1 MSICKYVL
9 RIVLRHPIY
18 LAIYVGFLS
27 IMGVFLTSSGTG
39 GAAGD
44 ADTGAAYAQARIAL
58 IDQDGSAV
66 SKALRAE
73 LGRTEELLD
82 VDGVGADAENAAAG
96 SASVAS
102 FAIQDALATSQVDAV
117 LVVPDGFGEALLA
130 AARSGDDLPQLEVAY
145 GTDMQAGA
153 LAAQRASRWETLVAS
168 AAALAPAASADEVLA
183 AAVPVAAEQ
192 VDVQTVETRSGVS
205 PASGLAS
212 YLGFSVYTVTC
223 SVVVVAGVAFS
234 ALTKL
239 GVNRRQ
245 LIAPMSTRRR
255 GIRSLLGVGVLVLAV
270 FGWVSVVGITANG
283 AWGLVQTA
291 PVQVVLALLALL
303 CFSFIPFTLAYL
315 LSQLGFAEEGLNA
328 VGNLGGMVLSF
339 LGGVWMPLSMMGEP
353 IRALARF
360 MPVYWVNDAV
370 STALAAS
377 EVDSGV
383 LTEVMLDLGVVLLFA
398 VAIGSVGLVAARM
411 RMTER

>member
-9 RIVLRHPIY
+9 RIVMRHPIY
-18 LAIYVGFLS
+18 LAVYVGFLS

-39 GAAGD
+39 AAAGE
-44 ADTGAAYAQARIAL
+44 AAAGAAYGHARIAL
-58 IDQDGSAV
+58 IDRDGSAV
-66 SKALRAE
+66 SEALRAE
-73 LGRTEELLD
+73 LDRTETLVDVD
-82 VDGVGADAENAAAG
+82 VDGTGAAAADATPTG
-96 SASVAS
+96 S

-117 LVVPDGFGEALLA
+117 LAVPDGFEETLLA

-145 GTDMQAGA
+145 GADMQAGA
-153 LAAQRASRWETLVAS
+153 LAAQRAARWEALVAS

-183 AAVPVAAEQ
+183 AAVPVAVEQ
-192 VDVQTVETRSGVS
+192 VDVQMLETRSEAS
-205 PASGLAS
+205 AASGLAS

-223 SVVVVAGVAFS
+223 SVVVIAGVAFS
-234 ALTKL
+234 ALTEL
-239 GVNRRQ
+239 EVNRRQ
-245 LIAPMSTRRR
+245 LVAPMSTRRR
-255 GIRSLLGVGVLVLAV
+255 GIRSLLGVSVLVVALFA
-270 FGWVSVVGITANG
+270 WVSVVGITANG

-291 PVQVVLALLALL
+291 PVQVALALLALL
-303 CFSFIPFTLAYL
+303 CFSLIPFTLAYL

-360 MPVYWVNDAV
+360 MPVYWANDAV
-370 STALAAS
+370 STALGAS
-377 EVDSGV
+377 EVTGEV
-383 LTEVMLDLGVVLLFA
+383 LRAVMLDLGVVLLFA